1 MTQEISPLPDPDTK
15 NATAALIR
23 AAKRARK
30 LAAQTGTEIVVMRD
44 GKMIREFPKMSE
56 FQGEEEED
64 DDGVKE
70 QK

>member
-1 MTQEISPLPDPDTK
+1 MTQEISPLPDPDMR

-30 LAAQTGTEIVVMRD
+30 LAAQTGTEVVVRRD
-44 GKMIREFPKMSE
+44 GKLIREFPKMSE
-56 FQGEEEED
+56 FEED
-64 DDGVKE
+64 NGLKE

>member
-1 MTQEISPLPDPDTK
+1 MTQQISQLPDPDMQG
-15 NATAALIR
+15 AAAALVR

-44 GKMIREFPKMSE
+44 GKLIREFPKMSE
-56 FQGEEEED
+56 FEED
-64 DDGVKE
+64 NNVKE

>member
-1 MTQEISPLPDPDTK
+1 MTQQSSQLPDPDMQ
-15 NATAALIR
+15 NAAAALKR

-30 LAAQTGTEIVVMRD
+30 LAAQTGTEVVVRRD

-56 FQGEEEED
+56 FEQET
-64 DDGVKE
+64 DGTE